1 MKPMSITS
9 LSVSCTDHGNNKRSN
24 IAQPDRNT
32 ENESLSY
39 KAFRLRF
46 LFLITLIIPLVQ
58 VLTAQTTGDF
68 RTNGDVTFS
77 SATNWERYN
86 GSAWVEADAAPV
98 RTDGVITIRA
108 GNTAVL
114 TSTISLDQI
123 IVASGGIFNIET
135 GR

>member
-1 MKPMSITS
+1 MSITP

-24 IAQPDRNT
+24 IAQLDRNT
-32 ENESLSY
+32 KNDSFSF

-46 LFLITLIIPLVQ
+46 LFLITLIIPLGQ
-58 VLTAQTTGDF
+58 TLTAQTTGDF
-68 RTNGDVTFS
+68 RTNGDVTFT

-86 GSAWVEADAAPV
+86 GSAWVAAVAAPV
-98 RTDGVITIRA
+98 RTDGVITIRT